1 MSESGDDAASTGSGA
16 PPPAAPQQ
24 VSTEHLRSTHPLW
37 QRAAGK
43 GGPPPRGGGGR
54 GRGSQAGGDT
64 GGTRFEPLSAL
75 ALELECFR
83 GNADGDSALFSEGG
97 SVAAPPRKRRE
108 THAELFGEDDEDDD
122 EGGGFS
128 ALAPSED
135 NDAVPRRSKKKA
147 RPAAGAAG
155 DAAMY
160 AQAAFGGGYVDGDSD
175 AGSVSQMSGTSEARR
190 KAAYKA
196 AFPVKGIECVG
207 CMLTKQIAPVI
218 KFVKDNL
225 EKMSEEALWKQAALT
240 YVREVQEPRKREGV
254 LTPGVRAFAFEPTRT
269 F

>member
-147 RPAAGAAG
+147 RPAAGAAD

-175 AGSVSQMSGTSEARR
+175 AGSVSLMSGTSEARR
-190 KAAYKA
+190 KAVYKA